1 MKIKR
6 KLSVGLFFLFSVITL
21 LIILGSGYI
30 LKLSNEAEEILENN
44 FRSLEY
50 VEEMLKALD
59 EKNSIAFDQSLILQ
73 EKNITEPNEDVLTH
87 YIRADFK
94 DWRMDPADSITV
106 LKLRTNLYQVA
117 ELNRAAIVRK
127 SDLTQQTARDAT
139 VWIGIVSTLCFI
151 ISFTLIVN
159 FPGYIANPISQLTES
174 IKAIA
179 NGRYQER
186 LNFDSKDEFGELANA
201 FNSMSFKLEE
211 YESSNL
217 AKLLSEKKRIET
229 LINRMH
235 NPIIGLD
242 EDGFILFI
250 NKEAE
255 QIIGINAKE
264 LTGKR
269 APEAA
274 ASNDLL
280 RSLTRNLSSPQAG
293 GAPLKIFSHGKESF
307 YSKEIIRVTT
317 IPTGELKEKF
327 IGYVILLTDITEFR
341 ERDLAKTNFLATV
354 SHELKTPIS
363 SIKMGLTLLSDD
375 RIGQSNDEQKKL
387 ITTIQGDC
395 ERLLKITGELLNLT
409 QIESGNIQM
418 NIKPS
423 HPSSIIQYATNAV
436 AVQAQQKKLKL
447 DVTIP
452 DFLPPVQADPDKS
465 AWVLINFL
473 TNAVRFAPED
483 STIGVR
489 AEQKEDFI
497 EFSVKDLG
505 KGIEPR
511 YQSQIFDRY
520 FRAPN
525 AGEVSTG
532 LGLSICKEFIEAQRG
547 TIGVESAVGKGSKFY
562 FRLPLV

>member
-6 KLSVGLFFLFSVITL
+6 KLSLGLFFLFSVITL
-21 LIILGSGYI
+21 LIVLGSVSI
-30 LKLSNEAEEILENN
+30 LRISDESEEILKNN

-50 VEEMLKALD
+50 VEEMLKAID
-59 EKNSIAFDQSLILQ
+59 ETNFSAFDQSLILQ
-73 EKNITEPNEDVLTH
+73 EGNMTEPNEDELTRN
-87 YIRADFK
+87 IRSGFK
-94 DWRMDPADSITV
+94 DWKMNPRDSITV
-106 LKLRTNLYQVA
+106 FKLRTNLFQIA
-117 ELNRAAIVRK
+117 ELNRVAIVRK

-179 NGRYQER
+179 RGKYQER
-186 LNFDSKDEFGELANA
+186 LNFDSKDEFGELASA

-211 YESSNL
+211 YENSNL

-264 LTGKR
+264 VAGKR
-269 APEAA
+269 VSEAA

-280 RSLTRNLSSPQAG
+280 RSLTRNLNSIQEDG
-293 GAPLKIFSHGKESF
+293 GPLKIFAHGKESF
-307 YSKEIIRVTT
+307 YTKEIVRVST
-317 IPTGELKEKF
+317 IPTGEQKEKF

-363 SIKMGLTLLSDD
+363 SIKMGLKLLGDD

-387 ITTIQGDC
+387 IETIQGDC

-418 NIKPS
+418 NFKPT
-423 HPSSIIQYATNAV
+423 PPASIIQYAANAV
-436 AVQAQQKKLKL
+436 LVQASQKRLKL
-447 DVTIP
+447 EITASDI
-452 DFLPPVQADPDKS
+452 LPPVQADPDKT

-473 TNAVRFAPED
+473 TNAARFAPED
-483 STIGVR
+483 STVGVR
-489 AEQKEDFI
+489 AEQKENFI
-497 EFSVKDLG
+497 EFSVRDLG
-505 KGIEPR
+505 NGIEPR

-525 AGEVSTG
+525 AGEASTG
-532 LGLSICKEFIEAQRG
+532 LGLSISKEFIEAQRG
-547 TIGVESAVGKGSKFY
+547 TIGVESEIGKGSKFY
-562 FRLPLV
+562 FKLPLA